1 MERTQRLSSRTV
13 DLNIFYREDW
23 TEEEGTT
30 WSDTLTIDPY
40 IYEED
45 EYGTRK
51 YELDLLIECTPAE
64 TAVLA
69 QHYPEQ
75 EYGSDWWDFMEN
87 LMQFAPPRIA
97 SLLKTI
103 NLEDRSIDI
112 VTSLDPNWWVTK
124 NDDMLF

>member
-23 TEEEGTT
+23 TEDDGTT

>member
-23 TEEEGTT
+23 NEDDGTT

-87 LMQFAPPRIA
+87 LMPFAPPRVA

-124 NDDMLF
+124 NDDILF